1 MPDPVNGTL
10 FGRYRVSGLLGT
22 GAFASVWRAED
33 DALDAPVA
41 IKVLADNWARHLDV
55 RERFVSE
62 AKLLRLA
69 DSDRILRVLDIGEL
83 PDGRPYFVT
92 VLADG
97 GSLED
102 RIADGELTQD
112 EALAV
117 LVEVA
122 EAVCVLHELDIVH
135 RDLKPSNVLIHRD
148 RVLLADLGLAKALA
162 QGSGLTQVA
171 GSPGYMAPEQ
181 ARGGAVVDERTDVY
195 GLGAL
200 AHRLLAGE
208 TVGESG
214 TKLQGRLGRAVRRAL
229 QADPD
234 RRWPSARAFADE
246 LRAVAGGEKALSRRS
261 FVLPGV
267 AAVSVLGLVAA
278 LFYWQ
283 QEPPVK
289 PEAGSPTP
297 VTAPPVD
304 PALCRASDVR
314 VFDNGDSFEPLE
326 MTRKVMELYF
336 ASDKRQ
342 CKIFGRL
349 QDVRFVR
356 ADGTVIPLRY
366 GDGQGEPHEVEVGE
380 GGWAAVNLGW
390 SVDAKNGKP
399 AIPARLEFRLPGTL
413 DLVSFPWQKGPVGDF
428 SQVEVGP
435 VVMAAN

>member
-1 MPDPVNGTL
+1 M
-10 FGRYRVSGLLGT
+10 SGLLGT

-33 DALDAPVA
+33 DELDAPVA

-102 RIADGELTQD
+102 SIAEGELSQD
-112 EALAV
+112 EALSV
-117 LVEVA
+117 LIEVA
-122 EAVCVLHELDIVH
+122 EAVCVLHEHGIVH
-135 RDLKPSNVLIHRD
+135 RDLKPSNVLIHRG

-181 ARGGAVVDERTDVY
+181 SRSGAVVDERTDVY

-200 AHRLLAGE
+200 AHRLLAGS

-214 TKLQGRLGRAVRRAL
+214 TRLPGRLGRAVRRAL
-229 QADPD
+229 QTDPE
-234 RRWPSARAFADE
+234 RRWPTARAFADE
-246 LRAVAGGEKALSRRS
+246 LRAVAGGEKALSRS
-261 FVLPGV
+261 AFVLPAA
-267 AAVSVLGLVAA
+267 AAVSVLAIVAA
-278 LFYWQ
+278 LFYWPQ
-283 QEPPVK
+283 DPPAR
-289 PEAGSPTP
+289 PQAEAPK
-297 VTAPPVD
+297 PVD

-314 VFDNGDSFEPLE
+314 MFDNGDYVEPLE
-326 MTRKVMELYF
+326 MTRKSMELYF
-336 ASDKRQ
+336 ASTKRQ
-342 CKIFGRL
+342 CKLSGRL
-349 QDVRFVR
+349 QDVRFVQ
-356 ADGTVIPLRY
+356 ADGKVIPLRY
-366 GDGQGEPHEVEVGE
+366 GDGQGEPQEVDLTED
-380 GGWAAVNLGW
+380 GWGVVLLGW
-390 SVDAKNGKP
+390 SSEAKNGKP
-399 AIPARLEFRLPGTL
+399 LTPARLEFRLPGSL
-413 DLVSFPWQKGPVGDF
+413 DLVSFPWQKGPVGDH

-435 VVMAAN
+435 IVLPSN

>member
-1 MPDPVNGTL
+1 M
-10 FGRYRVSGLLGT
+10 SGLLGT

-33 DALDAPVA
+33 DTLDAPVA

-55 RERFVSE
+55 RERFIAE

-102 RIADGELTQD
+102 RLAKGPLPED
-112 EALAV
+112 EALEV

-148 RVLLADLGLAKALA
+148 RVVLADLGLAKALA

-181 ARGGAVVDERTDVY
+181 ARSGAVVDGRTDVY

-200 AHRLLAGE
+200 AHRLLAGS
-208 TVGESG
+208 TVGEPG
-214 TKLQGRLGRAVRRAL
+214 VRLEGRLGRAIRRAL

-234 RRWPSARAFADE
+234 RRWPSARAFVDE
-246 LRAVAGGEKALSRRS
+246 LRAVAAGEKAVSRKR

-267 AAVSVLGLVAA
+267 AAVSVLGLAA
-278 LFYWQ
+278 GLLYWQ
-283 QEPPVK
+283 QKPVEQQRQGAAPTTSAK
-289 PEAGSPTP
+289 PI
-297 VTAPPVD
+297 D
-304 PALCRASDVR
+304 PQLCRAGDLR
-314 VFDNGDSFEPLE
+314 VLTGGDGAEPLNSN
-326 MTRKVMELYF
+326 RRNMELFF
-336 ASDKRQ
+336 ASDKRE
-342 CKIFGRL
+342 CKLFGRL
-349 QDVRFVR
+349 EDVRFVQ
-356 ADGTVIPLRY
+356 ADGKVIPLRY
-366 GDGQGEPHEVEVGE
+366 GDGQGEPVEVQVGE
-380 GGWAAVNLGW
+380 GGMASVQLNWD
-390 SVDAKNGKP
+390 VDAKNRDVTP
-399 AIPARLEFRLPGTL
+399 LTPARMEFRLPGSL
-413 DLVSFPWQKGPVGDF
+413 DLVVFPWDKGPVGDGG
-428 SQVEVGP
+428 QVEVGP
-435 VVMAAN
+435 VVWAVG